1 MGDWAGIADMKIAS
15 ACIYALNIPF
25 VESFRHSLS
34 ERNHS
39 DSIIV
44 KVTTDSGISGFGE
57 GVPRSYVTGE
67 TCDTSVDH
75 IKSKL
80 LPQIVGIQLDG
91 IAIKHALA
99 EINKLIPESTVEG
112 AVVWNAS
119 RCAVEL
125 AVIDCF
131 FRSHNLPV
139 SVVMPPV
146 SQVVTYSGVISAG
159 SIAKV
164 EKMAQLCKLAGFKF
178 IKMKVSGAADVER
191 VAVVR
196 NILGPS
202 VSIRLDAN
210 TAFNQKSA
218 VSFLKSIEK
227 YDIACIEQPIP
238 RGNPS
243 ELAALR
249 ALSPIPFMADE
260 SIVTIRDAQE
270 LIENKAVDY
279 FNLRLSKCG
288 GLYKTIAI
296 ADLARSSGIGIQLGC
311 QVGETAVL
319 SAAGRHLAAYLKDL
333 RFIEGSYSTH
343 LLVEDISGK
352 AIVFGPGGRADI
364 LTGAGLGITI
374 REELLDKYAE
384 DKISVC

>member
-1 MGDWAGIADMKIAS
+1 MKIVS

-25 VESFRHSLS
+25 AESFSHSLS

-57 GVPRSYVTGE
+57 GVARSYVTGE
-67 TCDTSVDH
+67 TRDTSVDY
-75 IKSKL
+75 IKNKL
-80 LPQIVGIQLDG
+80 LPRIVGAQLDR
-91 IAIKHALA
+91 IDIKHAFA
-99 EINKLIPESTVEG
+99 EINNLIPESTAES

-125 AVIDCF
+125 AVIDCL
-131 FRSHNLPV
+131 FRSNNLSV
-139 SVVMPPV
+139 SDAMPPV
-146 SQVVTYSGVISAG
+146 SQTVTYSGVISAG

-164 EKMAQLCKLAGFKF
+164 EKMAQRCKVAGFNY
-178 IKMKVSGAADVER
+178 IKMKVSGEEDAER
-191 VAVVR
+191 VATVR
-196 NILGPS
+196 TILGPS

-218 VSFLKSIEK
+218 VQFLESVKQ

-238 RGNPS
+238 RGNPA

-249 ALSPIPFMADE
+249 ILSPIPIMADE
-260 SIVTIRDAQE
+260 SIVTIQDAQR
-270 LIENKAVDY
+270 LIETNAVDY
-279 FNLRLSKCG
+279 FNLRISKCG
-288 GLYKTIAI
+288 GLCKTIAI
-296 ADLARSSGIGIQLGC
+296 ADLARSAGIGVQLGC

-333 RFIEGSYSTH
+333 RFVEGSYSTH
-343 LLVEDISGK
+343 LLVEDISEE
-352 AIVFGPGGRADI
+352 AIVFGSGGIAEI
-364 LTGAGLGITI
+364 LTGAGLGMTV
-374 REELLDKYAE
+374 RDDLLDKYAE

>member
-1 MGDWAGIADMKIAS
+1 MKIVS

-25 VESFRHSLS
+25 VESFSHSLS
-34 ERNHS
+34 EWNHS

-67 TCDTSVDH
+67 TRDTSVDH

-91 IAIKHALA
+91 IAIKHAFA
-99 EINKLIPESTVEG
+99 EINNLIPESTAKG

-125 AVIDCF
+125 AVIDCL
-131 FRSHNLPV
+131 FRSNNLSV
-139 SVVMPPV
+139 SDVMPPV
-146 SQVVTYSGVISAG
+146 SQTVTYSGVISAG

-164 EKMAQLCKLAGFKF
+164 EKMAQRCKTAGFKY
-178 IKMKVSGAADVER
+178 IKMKVSGEEDVER

-210 TAFNQKSA
+210 TAFNPKTA
-218 VSFLKSIEK
+218 VQFLKSIEQ

-243 ELAALR
+243 GLAALR
-249 ALSPIPFMADE
+249 VLSPIPIMADE
-260 SIVTIRDAQE
+260 SIVTIQDAQW
-270 LIENKAVDY
+270 LIEKNAVDY
-279 FNLRLSKCG
+279 FNLRISKCG
-288 GLYKTIAI
+288 GLCKTIAI
-296 ADLARSSGIGIQLGC
+296 ADLARSAGIGIQLGC

-333 RFIEGSYSTH
+333 RFVEGSYSTH
-343 LLVEDISGK
+343 LLVADISEE
-352 AIVFGPGGRADI
+352 AIVFGSGGRADI
-364 LTGAGLGITI
+364 LVGAGFGITV

>member
-1 MGDWAGIADMKIAS
+1 MKIAS

-25 VESFRHSLS
+25 VESFSHSLS

-67 TCDTSVDH
+67 TRDTSVDH

-91 IAIKHALA
+91 VAIKHAFA
-99 EINKLIPESTVEG
+99 EINNLIPESTAEG

-125 AVIDCF
+125 AVIDCL
-131 FRSHNLPV
+131 FRSNNLSV
-139 SVVMPPV
+139 SKAMPPV
-146 SQVVTYSGVISAG
+146 SQTVTYSGVISAG

-164 EKMAQLCKLAGFKF
+164 EKMAQRCKAAGFKYV
-178 IKMKVSGAADVER
+178 KMKVSGEDDIER

-210 TAFNQKSA
+210 TAFNQKTA
-218 VSFLKSIEK
+218 GQFLKLVEQ

-249 ALSPIPFMADE
+249 ILFPIPFMADE
-260 SIVTIRDAQE
+260 SIVTIQDAQE
-270 LIENKAVDY
+270 LIEKNAVDY
-279 FNLRLSKCG
+279 FNLRISKCG
-288 GLYKTIAI
+288 GLCKTIAI
-296 ADLARSSGIGIQLGC
+296 ADLARSAGIGIQLGC

-333 RFIEGSYSTH
+333 RFVEGSYSTH
-343 LLVEDISGK
+343 LLTEDISEEE
-352 AIVFGPGGRADI
+352 IVFGSGGRADI
-364 LTGAGLGITI
+364 LTGAGFGITVQ
-374 REELLDKYAE
+374 EELLDKYAE

>member
-1 MGDWAGIADMKIAS
+1 MGVGAGIADMKIAS
-15 ACIYALNIPF
+15 ACIYALNVPF

-44 KVTTDSGISGFGE
+44 KVTADSGISGFGE

-67 TCDTSVDH
+67 TCDMSVEH

-80 LPQIVGIQLDG
+80 LPQIVGIRLDG
-91 IAIKHALA
+91 IAVKHALA
-99 EINKLIPESTVEG
+99 EINNLIPESTATGV
-112 AVVWNAS
+112 VVWNAS

-125 AVIDCF
+125 AVIDCL
-131 FRSHNLPV
+131 FRSHNLSV
-139 SVVMPPV
+139 SVAMPPI
-146 SQVVTYSGVISAG
+146 SQMVTYSGVISAG
-159 SIAKV
+159 STARV
-164 EKMAQLCKLAGFKF
+164 EKMAHRCKSAGFKY
-178 IKMKVSGAADVER
+178 IKMKVSRAEDVER

-196 NILGPS
+196 QILGPA

-210 TAFNQKSA
+210 TAFNQKTA
-218 VSFLKSIEK
+218 IPFLKSIEK

-243 ELAALR
+243 ALAALR
-249 ALSPIPFMADE
+249 ASSPIPFMADE
-260 SIVTIRDAQE
+260 SIVTIHDAQE

-288 GLYKTIAI
+288 GLYKTLAI
-296 ADLARSSGIGIQLGC
+296 ADLARSAGIGIQLGC
-311 QVGETAVL
+311 QVGETAIL

-333 RFIEGSYSTH
+333 RFVEGSYSTH

-364 LTGAGLGITI
+364 LTGVGLGITI
-374 REELLDKYAE
+374 CEELLDKYAE
-384 DKISVC
+384 NKIRVG

>member
-1 MGDWAGIADMKIAS
+1 MKIAS

-25 VESFRHSLS
+25 TESFSHSLF

-44 KVTTDSGISGFGE
+44 KITTDSAISGFGE
-57 GVPRSYVTGE
+57 GVPRHYVTGE
-67 TCDTSVDH
+67 TRDTSVDH
-75 IKSKL
+75 IKNEL
-80 LPQIVGIQLDG
+80 LPRIIGARLDG
-91 IAIKHALA
+91 IAVKHAFSQ
-99 EINKLIPESTVEG
+99 INNLIPEPTAKGTVI
-112 AVVWNAS
+112 WNAA
-119 RCAVEL
+119 RCAIEL

-131 FRSHNLPV
+131 FRSNNLSV
-139 SVVMPPV
+139 SDALPPI
-146 SQVVTYSGVISAG
+146 SQTITYSGVIGAG

-164 EKMAQLCKLAGFKF
+164 EKMAQRCKVAGFKY
-178 IKMKVSGAADVER
+178 IKMKVSAEDDAGLVAA
-191 VAVVR
+191 VR

-210 TAFNQKSA
+210 TAFNQKTA
-218 VSFLKSIEK
+218 VQFLKSVEQ

-238 RGNPS
+238 RGDPS

-249 ALSPIPFMADE
+249 ALSPIPVMADE
-260 SIVTIRDAQE
+260 SIVTIQDAQG
-270 LIENKAVDY
+270 LIEKNAVDY
-279 FNLRLSKCG
+279 FNLRISKCG

-296 ADLARSSGIGIQLGC
+296 ADLARSVGIGIQLGC
-311 QVGETAVL
+311 QVGETAIL

-333 RFIEGSYSTH
+333 RFVEGSYSTH
-343 LLVEDISGK
+343 LLVEDISEE

-364 LTGAGLGITI
+364 LTGVGFGITV

-384 DKISVC
+384 VKMSIC